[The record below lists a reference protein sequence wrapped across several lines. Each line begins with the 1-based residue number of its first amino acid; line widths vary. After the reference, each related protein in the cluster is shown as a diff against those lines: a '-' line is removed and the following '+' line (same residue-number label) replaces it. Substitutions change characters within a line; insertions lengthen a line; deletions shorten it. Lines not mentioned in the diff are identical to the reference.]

1 MEWQIREV
9 KPTDKSLTSEQAS
22 FMASGR
28 IKIWVC
34 EVDSHQIGHCEGL
47 PETGEIFGI
56 SVNNSYRRQRI
67 GTRLLS
73 RVIESLRAAGCNR
86 IWVDASAHP
95 STPAYNFYRTLGW
108 QSTGKQTQGDP
119 FPSEIL
125 ELPGTA
131 V

>member
-1 MEWQIREV
+1 MEWQFREV
-9 KPTDKSLTSEQAS
+9 QATDTSLTNEQAE

-28 IKIWVC
+28 ITIWVC
-34 EVDSHQIGHCEGL
+34 ELDSHQIGHCEGL

-56 SVNNSYRRQRI
+56 SVNDGYRRRRI

-73 RVIESLRAAGCNR
+73 RVIESLRAAGCSR
-86 IWVDASAHP
+86 IWVDAPAHP
-95 STPAYNFYRTLGW
+95 SNPAYSFYRALGW

-125 ELPGTA
+125 ELPAGA
-131 V
+131 L